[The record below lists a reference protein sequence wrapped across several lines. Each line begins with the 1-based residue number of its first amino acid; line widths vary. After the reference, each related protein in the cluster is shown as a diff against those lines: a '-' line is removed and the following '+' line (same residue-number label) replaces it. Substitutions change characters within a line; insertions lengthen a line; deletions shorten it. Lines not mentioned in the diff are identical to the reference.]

1 MEQAA
6 GKDSQLEEMYG
17 QLDSMQD
24 INQQLE
30 TDLSLQKEFLEDKQ
44 KQLGDT
50 QPKLMEAEFKRQTAV
65 RERDDLK
72 AKFETQKIQVE
83 QVKELVETLRQKNEL
98 SDK

>member
-1 MEQAA
+1 MEQAL

-30 TDLSLQKEFLEDKQ
+30 TDLALQKEFLEDKQ

-50 QPKLMEAEFKRQTAV
+50 QPKLMEAEFKR
-65 RERDDLK
+65 
-72 AKFETQKIQVE
+72 
-83 QVKELVETLRQKNEL
+83 
-98 SDK
+98 